1 LADNLG
7 HQFECEVDLMNEK
20 KGITATEL
28 TLLIVGSTIGS
39 GAFGITSDLATAAAP
54 GPAMIAWVIVGIG
67 VLMLVL
73 SLNNLSQKRPDLE
86 SGIFSY
92 AGAAFGPLGEFISG
106 WAYWLSAWLGN
117 IAFATITMSAL
128 GTFFPKV
135 FKNGQNLTS
144 IIIAI
149 ILTWILTFLVNQGI
163 ESAAFINSI
172 GTICKIVPLIVFVIC
187 VILGFKARIFT
198 ADFWGNVAQNI
209 KGGPTSV
216 FSQVKSSII
225 VMMWLFVGVE
235 GASVL
240 TSRARSRS
248 DAEKASIMGLV
259 SLLTIYIVVSV
270 LPYGVMSRA
279 ELAAGGQP
287 ALGAIMQHL
296 VGNWGAALIS
306 IGLIISVLVSWLS
319 WTMLP
324 AESLMLMADDQTLP
338 SSWGKVNAKK
348 APTRALVITGV
359 LQSLFLFSLLF
370 TSYAYNFAYTL
381 CTAAILI
388 SYLLVGIYQMMYS
401 WEHQDWGQFTIG
413 LIATLFELMAMV
425 LSGWKQVMIV
435 SVGFIPG
442 FIFYLQ
448 AAKEYHHAVSAKEKW
463 AMVLIAIFA
472 IISLVLVA
480 NGTISIN

>member
-240 TSRARSRS
+240 TSRSRSRS

>member
-1 LADNLG
+1 M
-7 HQFECEVDLMNEK
+7 EEK
-20 KGITATEL
+20 KGINTLEL

-39 GAFGITSDLATAAAP
+39 GAFGITSDLASAAAP
-54 GPAMIAWVIVGIG
+54 GPAIIAWIIVGIG
-67 VLMLVL
+67 VLTLVL
-73 SLNNLSQKRPDLE
+73 SLTNLSQKRPNLD

-92 AGAAFGPLGEFISG
+92 AAAAFGPLGEFISG

-128 GTFFPKV
+128 GTFFPHL
-135 FKNGQNLTS
+135 FKNGQNLFS
-144 IIIAI
+144 IIVAI
-149 ILTWILTFLVNQGI
+149 ILTWVLTFLVNQGI
-163 ESAAFINSI
+163 ESASFINAI
-172 GTICKIVPLIVFVIC
+172 GTVCKIIPLVVFVIC

-198 ADFWGNVAQNI
+198 ADFWGRVASNMPH
-209 KGGPTSV
+209 GTTTSIYG
-216 FSQVKSSII
+216 QVKDAIM

-240 TSRARSRS
+240 SSRARTRS
-248 DAEKASIMGLV
+248 DAEQASIFGLI
-259 SLLTIYIVVSV
+259 SLSIIYIVVSV

-279 ELAAGGQP
+279 ALAAGGQP
-287 ALGAIMQHL
+287 AIGAVMQHL
-296 VGNWGAALIS
+296 VGTWGAALIS

-338 SSWGKVNAKK
+338 TSWGKVNAKK

-359 LQSLFLFSLLF
+359 LQSIFLFSLLF

-388 SYLLVGIYQMMYS
+388 CYLLVGIYQMMYS
-401 WEHQDWGQFTIG
+401 WTHQEWGQFIIG

-425 LSGWKQVMIV
+425 LSGWKQIMMV

-448 AAKEYHHAVSAKEKW
+448 ATREFHHQVTGKEKW
-463 AMVLIAIFA
+463 AMGLIVIFA
-472 IISLVLVA
+472 IVSLVLVA

>member
-1 LADNLG
+1 MER
-7 HQFECEVDLMNEK
+7 ECNEK
-20 KGITATEL
+20 KGINTSEL
-28 TLLIVGSTIGS
+28 TLLIIGSTIGS
-39 GAFGITSDLATAAAP
+39 GAFGITSDLASTAAP
-54 GPAMIAWVIVGIG
+54 GPAMIAWIIVGIG
-67 VLMLVL
+67 VLTLVL
-73 SLNNLSQKRPDLE
+73 SLNNLSQKRPDLD

-92 AGAAFGPLGEFISG
+92 AAAAFGPLGEFVSG

-128 GTFFPKV
+128 GTFFPKL
-135 FKNGQNLTS
+135 FKNGQNLFS
-144 IIIAI
+144 IIVAI
-149 ILTWILTFLVNQGI
+149 ILTWVLTFLVNRGI

-172 GTICKIVPLIVFVIC
+172 GTICKIIPLVVFVIC

-198 ADFWGNVAQNI
+198 ADFWGNVAQNAHSAKSGLIFDQI
-209 KGGPTSV
+209 KG
-216 FSQVKSSII
+216 SIM

-240 TSRARSRS
+240 TSRARTRS
-248 DAEKASIMGLV
+248 DAEKASILGLV

-279 ELAAGGQP
+279 QLAAGGQP

-338 SSWGKVNAKK
+338 TSWGEVNAKK
-348 APTRALVITGV
+348 APTRALIITGV

-388 SYLLVGIYQMMYS
+388 CYLLVGIYQMMYS
-401 WEHQDWGQFTIG
+401 WQHQEWGQFTIG
-413 LIATLFELMAMV
+413 LIPPCL
-425 LSGWKQVMIV
+425 
-435 SVGFIPG
+435 
-442 FIFYLQ
+442 
-448 AAKEYHHAVSAKEKW
+448 
-463 AMVLIAIFA
+463 
-472 IISLVLVA
+472 
-480 NGTISIN
+480 N

>member
-1 LADNLG
+1 
-7 HQFECEVDLMNEK
+7 MNEK

-128 GTFFPKV
+128 GTFFPKA
-135 FKNGQNLTS
+135 FENGQNLTS

-149 ILTWILTFLVNQGI
+149 ILTWILTFLVNRGI

-401 WEHQDWGQFTIG
+401 WEHQDWGQFVIG

-463 AMVLIAIFA
+463 AMGLIAIFA

>member
-1 LADNLG
+1 
-7 HQFECEVDLMNEK
+7 MNEK
-20 KGITATEL
+20 KGINTSEL
-28 TLLIVGSTIGS
+28 TLLIIGSTIGS
-39 GAFGITSDLATAAAP
+39 GAFGITSDLASAGAP
-54 GPAMIAWVIVGIG
+54 GPAMIAWIIVGIG
-67 VLMLVL
+67 VLTLVL
-73 SLNNLSQKRPDLE
+73 SLNNLSQKRPDLD

-92 AGAAFGPLGEFISG
+92 AAAAFGPLGEFVSG

-128 GTFFPKV
+128 GTFFPRL
-135 FKNGQNLTS
+135 FKNGQNLFS
-144 IIIAI
+144 IIVAI
-149 ILTWILTFLVNQGI
+149 ILTWVLTFLVNRGI

-172 GTICKIVPLIVFVIC
+172 GTICKIIPLVVFVIC

-198 ADFWGNVAQNI
+198 ADFWGNVAQNAHSAKSGSIFDQI
-209 KGGPTSV
+209 KG
-216 FSQVKSSII
+216 SIM

-240 TSRARSRS
+240 SSRARTRS
-248 DAEKASIMGLV
+248 DAEKASILGLV

-270 LPYGVMSRA
+270 LPYGVMTRA
-279 ELAAGGQP
+279 QLAAGGQP

-348 APTRALVITGV
+348 APTRALIITGV

-388 SYLLVGIYQMMYS
+388 CYLLVGIYQMTYS
-401 WEHQDWGQFTIG
+401 WQQQDWGQFTIG
-413 LIATLFELMAMV
+413 LIATLFELMAMI
-425 LSGWKQVMIV
+425 LSGWKQVMMV
-435 SVGFIPG
+435 SVGFLPG

-448 AAKEYHHAVSAKEKW
+448 ACKEFGHQVTSKEKW
-463 AMVLIAIFA
+463 AMALIAIFA
-472 IISLVLVA
+472 VASLILVA

>member
-1 LADNLG
+1 
-7 HQFECEVDLMNEK
+7 MSEK
-20 KGITATEL
+20 KGINTSEL
-28 TLLIVGSTIGS
+28 TLLIIGSTIGS

-54 GPAMIAWVIVGIG
+54 GPAIIAWIIVGIG
-67 VLMLVL
+67 VLTLVL
-73 SLNNLSQKRPDLE
+73 SLNNLSQKRPDLD

-92 AGAAFGPLGEFISG
+92 AAAAFGPLGEFVSG

-117 IAFATITMSAL
+117 IAFATIMMSAL
-128 GTFFPKV
+128 GTFFPKL
-135 FKNGQNLTS
+135 FKNGQNLFS
-144 IIIAI
+144 IIVAI
-149 ILTWILTFLVNQGI
+149 ILTWVLTFLVNRGI

-172 GTICKIVPLIVFVIC
+172 GTVCKIIPLVVFVIC

-198 ADFWGNVAQNI
+198 ADFWGNVAANAHAA
-209 KGGPTSV
+209 KSGSV
-216 FSQVKSSII
+216 FDQVKGSIM

-240 TSRARSRS
+240 TSRARTRS
-248 DAEKASIMGLV
+248 DAEKASILGLV

-279 ELAAGGQP
+279 QLAAGGQP

-338 SSWGKVNAKK
+338 TSWGKVNAKK
-348 APTRALVITGV
+348 APTRALIITGV

-388 SYLLVGIYQMMYS
+388 CYLLVGIYQMMYS
-401 WEHQDWGQFTIG
+401 WQHQDWGQFTIG

-425 LSGWKQVMIV
+425 LSGWKQIMMV
-435 SVGFIPG
+435 SVGFLPG

-448 AAKEYHHAVSAKEKW
+448 ACKEFGHQVTGKEKV
-463 AMVLIAIFA
+463 AMGLIAIFA
-472 IISLVLVA
+472 VASLILVA

>member
-1 LADNLG
+1 MD
-7 HQFECEVDLMNEK
+7 EK
-20 KGITATEL
+20 KGINTSEL
-28 TLLIVGSTIGS
+28 TLLIIGSTIGS

-54 GPAMIAWVIVGIG
+54 GPAIIAWIIVGIG
-67 VLMLVL
+67 VLTLVL
-73 SLNNLSQKRPDLE
+73 SLNNLSQKRPDLD

-92 AGAAFGPLGEFISG
+92 AAAAFGPLGEFISG

-128 GTFFPKV
+128 GTFFPSL
-135 FKNGQNLTS
+135 FKNGQNLFS

-149 ILTWILTFLVNQGI
+149 ILTWVLTFLVNQGI
-163 ESAAFINSI
+163 ESAAFINAI
-172 GTICKIVPLIVFVIC
+172 GTVCKIIPLVVFIIC

-198 ADFWGNVAQNI
+198 ADFWGNVAQNAH
-209 KGGPTSV
+209 GAQAGSV
-216 FSQVKSSII
+216 FDQVKGSII

-240 TSRARSRS
+240 TSRARTRS
-248 DAEKASIMGLV
+248 DAEKASILGLV

-279 ELAAGGQP
+279 QLAAGGQP
-287 ALGAIMQHL
+287 ALGTIMQHL
-296 VGNWGAALIS
+296 VGSWGAALIS
-306 IGLIISVLVSWLS
+306 VGLIISVLVSWLS

-338 SSWGKVNAKK
+338 TSWGKVNAKK
-348 APTRALVITGV
+348 APTRALLITGV

-388 SYLLVGIYQMMYS
+388 CYLIVGIYQMIYS
-401 WEHQDWGQFTIG
+401 WQHQDWGQFTIG
-413 LIATLFELMAMV
+413 LFATLFELMAMA
-425 LSGWKQVMIV
+425 LSGWKQVMVV
-435 SVGFIPG
+435 SVGFLPG

-448 AAKEYHHAVSAKEKW
+448 ACKKFGHQVTSKEKW
-463 AMVLIAIFA
+463 MMGLIGIFA
-472 IISLVLVA
+472 VVSLVLVI

>member
-1 LADNLG
+1 
-7 HQFECEVDLMNEK
+7 MSEK
-20 KGITATEL
+20 KGINTSEL
-28 TLLIVGSTIGS
+28 TLLIIGSTIGS

-54 GPAMIAWVIVGIG
+54 GPTMIAWVIVGIG
-67 VLMLVL
+67 VLTLVL
-73 SLNNLSQKRPDLE
+73 SLSNLSQKRPDLD
-86 SGIFSY
+86 SGTFSY
-92 AGAAFGPLGEFISG
+92 AAVAFGPLGEFVSG

-128 GTFFPKV
+128 GTFFPKL
-135 FKNGQNLTS
+135 FKNGQNLFS
-144 IIIAI
+144 IIVAI
-149 ILTWILTFLVNQGI
+149 ILTWVLTFLVNRGI

-172 GTICKIVPLIVFVIC
+172 GTVCKIIPLVVFVIC

-198 ADFWGNVAQNI
+198 ADFWGNMAQNAHGA
-209 KGGPTSV
+209 KSGSV
-216 FSQVKSSII
+216 FDQVKSSII

-240 TSRARSRS
+240 TSRARTRS
-248 DAEKASIMGLV
+248 DAEKASILGLV

-279 ELAAGGQP
+279 QLAAGGQP

-296 VGNWGAALIS
+296 VGGWGAALIS
-306 IGLIISVLVSWLS
+306 IGLIISVLVFWLS

-338 SSWGKVNAKK
+338 TSWGKVNAKK
-348 APTRALVITGV
+348 APTRALIITGV

-370 TSYAYNFAYTL
+370 TSYAYTL

-388 SYLLVGIYQMMYS
+388 CYLIVGIYQMMYS
-401 WEHQDWGQFTIG
+401 WQHQEWGQFTLG

-425 LSGWKQVMIV
+425 LSGWKQVMVV
-435 SVGFIPG
+435 SVGFLPG
-442 FIFYLQ
+442 LIFYLQ
-448 AAKEYHHAVSAKEKW
+448 ACKEFGHHVTSKEKL
-463 AMVLIAIFA
+463 AMGLIIVFA
-472 IISLVLVA
+472 VASLILVA

>member
-1 LADNLG
+1 M
-7 HQFECEVDLMNEK
+7 EEK
-20 KGITATEL
+20 KGINTTEL

-39 GAFGITSDLATAAAP
+39 GVFGITSDLATAAAP
-54 GPAMIAWVIVGIG
+54 GPAIIAWIIVGIG
-67 VLMLVL
+67 VLTLVL
-73 SLNNLSQKRPDLE
+73 SLNNLSQKRPDLD

-128 GTFFPKV
+128 GTFFPTV
-135 FKNGQNLTS
+135 FQNGQNLTS
-144 IIIAI
+144 IIVAI
-149 ILTWILTFLVNQGI
+149 ILTWFLTLLVNRGI

-172 GTICKIVPLIVFVIC
+172 GTICKIIPLVIFVIC
-187 VILGFKARIFT
+187 VIIAFRAQMFT
-198 ADFWGNVAQNI
+198 TDFWGNVAANI
-209 KGGPTSV
+209 KGGSTSV
-216 FSQVKSSII
+216 FDQVKASIMI
-225 VMMWLFVGVE
+225 MMWLFVGVE

-240 TSRARSRS
+240 SSRAQSRVA
-248 DAEKASIMGLV
+248 AERASILGLA
-259 SLLTIYIVVSV
+259 SLLTIYIIVSI
-270 LPYGVMSRA
+270 LPYGVMTRA
-279 ELAAGGQP
+279 QLAAGGQP

-296 VGNWGAALIS
+296 VGTWGAALIS

-338 SSWGKVNAKK
+338 TSWGKVNDKK

-359 LQSLFLFSLLF
+359 LQSIFLFSLLF

-388 SYLLVGIYQMMYS
+388 CYLIVGIYQMMYS
-401 WEHQDWGQFTIG
+401 SEHKEWGQFTIG
-413 LIATLFELMAMV
+413 LITTLFELMAMV
-425 LSGWKQVMIV
+425 LSGWKQVMVV

-448 AAKEYHHAVSAKEKW
+448 ACKEFNHTVTKKEKL
-463 AMVLIAIFA
+463 AMLLIVIFA
-472 IISLVLVA
+472 VVSLVLVA
-480 NGTISIN
+480 NGTISIQ

>member
-1 LADNLG
+1 
-7 HQFECEVDLMNEK
+7 MNEK

-401 WEHQDWGQFTIG
+401 WEHQDWGQFIIG

-463 AMVLIAIFA
+463 AMGLIAIFA

>member
-1 LADNLG
+1 
-7 HQFECEVDLMNEK
+7 MSEK
-20 KGITATEL
+20 KGINTSEL
-28 TLLIVGSTIGS
+28 TLLIIGSTIGS

-54 GPAMIAWVIVGIG
+54 GPAIIAWIIVGIG
-67 VLMLVL
+67 VLTLVL
-73 SLNNLSQKRPDLE
+73 SLNNLSQKRPDLD

-92 AGAAFGPLGEFISG
+92 AAAAFGPLGEFVSG

-128 GTFFPKV
+128 GTFFPKL
-135 FKNGQNLTS
+135 FKNGQNLFS
-144 IIIAI
+144 IIVAI
-149 ILTWILTFLVNQGI
+149 ILTWVLTFLVNRGI

-172 GTICKIVPLIVFVIC
+172 GTVCKIIPLVVFVIC

-198 ADFWGNVAQNI
+198 ADFWGNVAANAHAAKSGSVFDQI
-209 KGGPTSV
+209 KG
-216 FSQVKSSII
+216 SIM

-240 TSRARSRS
+240 TSRARTRS
-248 DAEKASIMGLV
+248 DAEKASILGLV

-279 ELAAGGQP
+279 QLAAGGQP

-338 SSWGKVNAKK
+338 TSWGEVNAKK
-348 APTRALVITGV
+348 APTRALIITGV

-388 SYLLVGIYQMMYS
+388 CYLLVGIYQMMYS
-401 WEHQDWGQFTIG
+401 WQHQDWGQFTIG

-425 LSGWKQVMIV
+425 LSGWKQIMMV
-435 SVGFIPG
+435 SVGFLPG

-448 AAKEYHHAVSAKEKW
+448 ACKEFGHQVTGKEKV
-463 AMVLIAIFA
+463 AMGLIAIFA
-472 IISLVLVA
+472 VASLVLVA

>member
-1 LADNLG
+1 MD
-7 HQFECEVDLMNEK
+7 EK
-20 KGITATEL
+20 KGINTTEL

-67 VLMLVL
+67 VLTLVL
-73 SLNNLSQKRPDLE
+73 SLNNLSQKRPDLD

-92 AGAAFGPLGEFISG
+92 ASAAFGPLGEFISG

-128 GTFFPKV
+128 GTFFPRI

-149 ILTWILTFLVNQGI
+149 IITWILTYLVNQGI
-163 ESAAFINSI
+163 ESATFINSI
-172 GTICKIVPLIVFVIC
+172 GTICKIIPLLVFIIC
-187 VILGFKARIFT
+187 VIIGFKAKMFT
-198 ADFWGNVAQNI
+198 ADFWGNVAQNVHGL
-209 KGGPTSV
+209 KQTSL
-216 FSQVKSSII
+216 FTQVRSSII

-240 TSRARSRS
+240 SSRARTRS
-248 DAEKASIMGLV
+248 DAERASIFGLV
-259 SLLTIYIVVSV
+259 SLLAIYIVISI
-270 LPYGVMSRA
+270 LPYGVMTRA
-279 ELAAGGQP
+279 QLAAGGQP

-296 VGNWGAALIS
+296 VGTWGADLIS

-338 SSWGKVNAKK
+338 TSWGKLNAKK
-348 APTRALVITGV
+348 SPTRALVITGV

-370 TSYAYNFAYTL
+370 TDYAYNFAYTL

-401 WEHQDWGQFTIG
+401 QQHQEWGQFAIG

-425 LSGWKQVMIV
+425 LSGWKQVMVV

-448 AAKEYHHAVSAKEKW
+448 ACREFNHPISNKEKV
-463 AMVLIAIFA
+463 AMGLIVIFA
-472 IISLVLVA
+472 VISLVLIA
-480 NGTISIN
+480 NGTISINN

>member
-1 LADNLG
+1 
-7 HQFECEVDLMNEK
+7 MNEK

>member
-1 LADNLG
+1 
-7 HQFECEVDLMNEK
+7 MSEK
-20 KGITATEL
+20 KGINTTEL
-28 TLLIVGSTIGS
+28 TLLIIGSTIGS

-54 GPAMIAWVIVGIG
+54 GPAIIAWVIVGIG

-73 SLNNLSQKRPDLE
+73 SLNNLSQKRPDLK
-86 SGIFSY
+86 SGIFAY
-92 AGAAFGPLGEFISG
+92 AGAAFGPLGEFVSG

-149 ILTWILTFLVNQGI
+149 ILTWILTFLVNRGI

-172 GTICKIVPLIVFVIC
+172 GTICKIVPLFVFVVC
-187 VILGFKARIFT
+187 VILAFKARIFT
-198 ADFWGNVAQNI
+198 ADFWGNVAQNV
-209 KGGPTSV
+209 GHGEHTSI
-216 FSQVKSSII
+216 FGQVRASII

-240 TSRARSRS
+240 SSRAETRSA
-248 DAEKASIMGLV
+248 AEKASILGLV

-270 LPYGVMSRA
+270 LPYGVMSRTQ
-279 ELAAGGQP
+279 LAAGGQP
-287 ALGAIMQHL
+287 ALGAIMRHL
-296 VGNWGAALIS
+296 VGNWGADLIS

-324 AESLMLMADDQTLP
+324 GESLMLMADDQALP
-338 SSWGKVNAKK
+338 TSWGKVNSKK

-381 CTAAILI
+381 GTAAILI
-388 SYLLVGIYQMMYS
+388 SYLLVGIYQMVYS
-401 WEHQDWGQFTIG
+401 WQHQDWGQFTIG
-413 LIATLFELMAMV
+413 LIATLFELMAMT
-425 LSGWKQVMIV
+425 LSGWKQIMVV

-442 FIFYLQ
+442 FFFYLQ
-448 AAKEYHHAVSAKEKW
+448 ACKEFHHQVNPKEKW
-463 AMVLIAIFA
+463 VMGLIAVFA
-472 IISLVLVA
+472 IISLVLIA
-480 NGTISIN
+480 NGTISINN

>member
-1 LADNLG
+1 MPMD
-7 HQFECEVDLMNEK
+7 EK
-20 KGITATEL
+20 KGINTTEL
-28 TLLIVGSTIGS
+28 TLLIIGSTIGS
-39 GAFGITSDLATAAAP
+39 GVFGITSDLATAAAP
-54 GPAMIAWVIVGIG
+54 GPAILAWIIVGIG
-67 VLMLVL
+67 VLTLVL
-73 SLNNLSQKRPDLE
+73 SLNNLSQKRPDLD

-117 IAFATITMSAL
+117 IAFATITMSAF

-135 FKNGQNLTS
+135 FANGQNLVS
-144 IIIAI
+144 IIVAI
-149 ILTWILTFLVNQGI
+149 ILTWILTLLVNRGI

-172 GTICKIVPLIVFVIC
+172 GTICKIIPLVVFVIC
-187 VILGFKARIFT
+187 VIIAFKAKMFT
-198 ADFWGNVAQNI
+198 ADFWGNVAQNVHVL
-209 KGGPTSV
+209 KQTSL
-216 FSQVKSSII
+216 FTQVRSSII

-240 TSRARSRS
+240 SSRARTRT
-248 DAEKASIMGLV
+248 DAEKASILGLA
-259 SLLTIYIVVSV
+259 SLLTIYIVVSI
-270 LPYGVMSRA
+270 LPYGVMTRA
-279 ELAAGGQP
+279 QLAAGGQP

-296 VGNWGAALIS
+296 VGGWGAALIS

-338 SSWGKVNAKK
+338 TSWGKLNSKK
-348 APTRALVITGV
+348 APTRALIITGV
-359 LQSLFLFSLLF
+359 LQSIFLFSLLF
-370 TSYAYNFAYTL
+370 TDYAYNFAYTL

-388 SYLLVGIYQMMYS
+388 CYFLVGVYQMEYS
-401 WEHQDWGQFTIG
+401 GQNHEWGQFIIG

-425 LSGWKQVMIV
+425 LSGWKQVMVV

-448 AAKEYHHAVSAKEKW
+448 ACKEFKHVVTTKEKIVM
-463 AMVLIAIFA
+463 ALIVIFA
-472 IISLVLVA
+472 IVSLVLIG
-480 NGTISIN
+480 NGTISINN

>member
-1 LADNLG
+1 
-7 HQFECEVDLMNEK
+7 MSSK
-20 KGITATEL
+20 KGINTLEL
-28 TLLIVGSTIGS
+28 TLLIIGSTIGS

-54 GPAMIAWVIVGIG
+54 GPAIIAWIIVGIG
-67 VLMLVL
+67 VLTLVL
-73 SLNNLSQKRPDLE
+73 SLNNLSQKRPDLD

-128 GTFFPKV
+128 GTFFPRI

-144 IIIAI
+144 IILAI
-149 ILTWILTFLVNQGI
+149 IITWVLTFLVNRGI
-163 ESAAFINSI
+163 ESATFINSI
-172 GTICKIVPLIVFVIC
+172 GTICKIIPLLVFVIC
-187 VILGFKARIFT
+187 VIIAFKAQMFT
-198 ADFWGNVAQNI
+198 TDFWGNVAQNMH
-209 KGGPTSV
+209 PRPSTSV
-216 FSQVKSSII
+216 FSQIRSSII

-240 TSRARSRS
+240 SSRARTRS
-248 DAEKASIMGLV
+248 DAEKASIWGLV
-259 SLLTIYIVVSV
+259 SLLTIYVVISI
-270 LPYGVMSRA
+270 LPYGVMTRA
-279 ELAAGGQP
+279 QLAAGGQP

-296 VGNWGAALIS
+296 VGNWGADLIS

-338 SSWGKVNAKK
+338 TSWGKVNAKK
-348 APTRALVITGV
+348 SPTRALLITGV
-359 LQSLFLFSLLF
+359 MQSLFLFSLLF
-370 TSYAYNFAYTL
+370 TTYAYNFAYTL

-388 SYLLVGIYQMMYS
+388 SYLLVGIYQMQYS
-401 WEHQDWGQFTIG
+401 QQHSEWGQFTIG
-413 LIATLFELMAMV
+413 LIATLFELMAMI
-425 LSGWKQVMIV
+425 LSGWKQVMVV

-448 AAKEYHHAVSAKEKW
+448 ACKEFHHPVTNKEKA
-463 AMVLIAIFA
+463 AMWLIVIFA
-472 IISLVLVA
+472 VISLVLIGK
-480 NGTISIN
+480 GTISIQ